1 MNIEK
6 ATMRELLMCI
16 VILLTVNSCDRVN
29 ENAAIDHISR
39 TWTVYKFEIDGYDQ
53 TPLFTSQFA
62 TYSLFCER
70 SQDYTESYVEFGVT
84 PVTINGIYI
93 FSDGDDILTL
103 SDEFQSRVYNVLT
116 LTNNEMTLEDRNAD
130 NNEVYFLEAVL

>member
-1 MNIEK
+1 MRKLLISICILCY
-6 ATMRELLMCI
+6 AT
-16 VILLTVNSCDRVN
+16 SCDNVN

-53 TPLFTSQFA
+53 TPLFTSEFGS
-62 TYSLFCER
+62 YSLFCER
-70 SQDYTESYVEFGVT
+70 NQDYTESYILFGVT
-84 PVTINGIYI
+84 SVTITGLYI

-103 SDEFQSRVYNVLT
+103 SDEFESRVFNVLT

-130 NNEVYFLEAVL
+130 NNQVYYFEAVL